1 MSKVNVKFVFSN
13 RFTLTVDRTS
23 FRKCIKFVRGFPN
36 IDQLIYFKNDDQ
48 YMFFDKPIID
58 QYLAREISLSALFC
72 CTKCDGLFRNIMDVQ
87 LHDGSIDAGS
97 LWLLKRNELQHL
109 DDDFM
114 LSIPY
119 PDTNFV
125 QILLYL

>member
-1 MSKVNVKFVFSN
+1 MSKVTITFVFSN
-13 RFTLTVDRTS
+13 RFVLTYSRGT
-23 FRKCIKFVRGFPN
+23 FREGIAFVRGFKN
-36 IDQLIYFKNDDQ
+36 IDDLVYFKTDNQ
-48 YMFFDKPIID
+48 VLFFDKPVID
-58 QYLAREISLSALFC
+58 QYLAREISLIKLLDA
-72 CTKCDGLFRNIMDVQ
+72 TVCDGIFRNIMDVQ

-125 QILLYL
+125 QI